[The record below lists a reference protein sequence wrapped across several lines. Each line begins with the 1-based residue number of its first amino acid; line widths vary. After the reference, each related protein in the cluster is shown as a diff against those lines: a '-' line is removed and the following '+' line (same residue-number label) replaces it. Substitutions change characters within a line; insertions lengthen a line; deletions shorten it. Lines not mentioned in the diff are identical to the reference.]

1 MEVKEF
7 LNKLKALLNKLEK
20 EKEEKTRLEW
30 EQDKILKEL
39 KEMNFD
45 SIEDAEKEINKIDK
59 KIIFMDKK
67 IKKGITEFQEKYG
80 DHFE

>member
-7 LNKLKALLNKLEK
+7 QNKLKALQNKLEK

-45 SIEDAEKEINKIDK
+45 SIEDSEKEINKINK

-80 DHFE
+80 EYFE

>member
-7 LNKLKALLNKLEK
+7 QNKLEALQNKLEK

-45 SIEDAEKEINKIDK
+45 SIEDSEKEINKINK

-80 DHFE
+80 EYFE